1 MQRVLERTEKIPLDV
16 SRYPTGLDEKVQ
28 NLERTVLL
36 QHQNRG
42 ARVVGIVGLGGVG
55 KTTVA
60 KEFFNLHIS
69 NYHRSSF
76 LFDVR
81 ENAARGS
88 LNSLQSKL
96 LHDLT
101 KSNKVQIYNT
111 ADGITK
117 LTRFLS
123 SSHEVLIVLDDVDHV
138 DHLNALL
145 LPVKDVLHSGSLILV
160 TSRRMDVLTSSD
172 IPESSIYKL
181 TGLNR
186 QQSQKL
192 FCSHAFHQSHPV
204 LGFEHE
210 VEKFLDVCDG
220 LPLSL
225 KVLGALLR
233 GKEDMAYWKAQ
244 LCEISE
250 VLPADIHGSL
260 KISYDSLNPRE
271 KQIFLDIA
279 CFFIGEDRDTAIRI
293 WDGSSWDGWLGF
305 RNLENKCLVEVDDKN
320 RIRMHDHLRDL
331 GRDMAKNEQ
340 GCQLRLWRPS
350 EDLTNQS
357 PVSIFEALL
366 AFKLANCD
374 LKF

>member
-145 LPVKDVLHSGSLILV
+145 LPVKDGLHSGSLILV

-172 IPESSIYKL
+172 IPKSSIYKL

-192 FCSHAFHQSHPV
+192 FCSHAFH
-204 LGFEHE
+204 
-210 VEKFLDVCDG
+210 
-220 LPLSL
+220 
-225 KVLGALLR
+225 
-233 GKEDMAYWKAQ
+233 
-244 LCEISE
+244 
-250 VLPADIHGSL
+250 
-260 KISYDSLNPRE
+260 
-271 KQIFLDIA
+271 
-279 CFFIGEDRDTAIRI
+279 
-293 WDGSSWDGWLGF
+293 
-305 RNLENKCLVEVDDKN
+305 
-320 RIRMHDHLRDL
+320 
-331 GRDMAKNEQ
+331 
-340 GCQLRLWRPS
+340 
-350 EDLTNQS
+350 
-357 PVSIFEALL
+357 
-366 AFKLANCD
+366 
-374 LKF
+374 